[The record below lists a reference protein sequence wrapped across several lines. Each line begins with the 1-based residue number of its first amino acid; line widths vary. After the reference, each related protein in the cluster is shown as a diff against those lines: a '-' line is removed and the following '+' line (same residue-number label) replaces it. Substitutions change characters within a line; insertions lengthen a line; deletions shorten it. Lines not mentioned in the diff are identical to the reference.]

1 MKTITK
7 KSSTAKKNIKVAA
20 AVPIDVASTTAASSA
35 IAGSASSTAST
46 TDLPSLVAQMSTF
59 LDTAEAQLGP
69 EPVLT
74 TATQKRRVSKP
85 RKGFEKVLGMIAP
98 VVTQHQLESPSLN
111 VTGMLQRSDTA
122 QQLMPLQTRLSKIS
136 SRVGNEAFNAQTDA
150 WSMGL
155 QFYSLLKRRAKGD
168 GELAKTIEPLAKV
181 FSYRHPAVKAT
192 KALKVQTRA
201 KAKLKEAMA
210 LAQRHGVEVP
220 AATSSETPAPVATP
234 APAAPVQAAAPAAP
248 VTPSVPVAP
257 PSAPAVTVAPASPV
271 TNGAASTGGAH

>member
-1 MKTITK
+1 MTTNSK
-7 KSSTAKKNIKVAA
+7 KPSTVKKNINVAA
-20 AVPIDVASTTAASSA
+20 PVPSDVANTTAASGA
-35 IAGSASSTAST
+35 IPGSASSTAST
-46 TDLPSLVAQMSTF
+46 ADLPTLVAQLSTF

-69 EPVLT
+69 EPALT

-85 RKGFEKVLGMIAP
+85 RKGFDKVLGMIAP
-98 VVTQHQLESPSLN
+98 IVKQHQLESPSLN

-122 QQLMPLQTRLSKIS
+122 QQLLPLQTRLSKIS

-168 GELAKTIEPLAKV
+168 GELAKNIEPLAKV
-181 FSYRHPAVKAT
+181 FSYRHPSVKAS

-210 LAQRHGVEVP
+210 LAQRHGVAIP
-220 AATSSETPAPVATP
+220 GGTSSESSPPVATP
-234 APAAPVQAAAPAAP
+234 APAPQVQAEAPAAP
-248 VTPSVPVAP
+248 VAPAAAVAP
-257 PSAPAVTVAPASPV
+257 PSTPAVTVAPAPPV

>member
-1 MKTITK
+1 
-7 KSSTAKKNIKVAA
+7 
-20 AVPIDVASTTAASSA
+20 
-35 IAGSASSTAST
+35 
-46 TDLPSLVAQMSTF
+46 MSTF

>member
-1 MKTITK
+1 MTTHSK
-7 KSSTAKKNIKVAA
+7 KPSAAKKHLE
-20 AVPIDVASTTAASSA
+20 VPAPVPSDVANTTAASSA
-35 IAGSASSTAST
+35 IPGSASSTAST
-46 TDLPSLVAQMSTF
+46 TDLPTLVAQLSAF
-59 LDTAEAQLGP
+59 LDTAETQLGP

-85 RKGFEKVLGMIAP
+85 RKGFDRVLSMIAP
-98 VVTQHQLESPSLN
+98 IVKQHQLESPSLN

-168 GELAKTIEPLAKV
+168 GELAKNIEPLAKV
-181 FSYRHPAVKAT
+181 FAYRHPRVKAT
-192 KALKVQTRA
+192 KDLKVQTRA
-201 KAKLKEAMA
+201 RAKLKEAMA

-220 AATSSETPAPVATP
+220 AAASSETPAPVVTP
-234 APAAPVQAAAPAAP
+234 APTAPVQTAAP
-248 VTPSVPVAP
+248 VTP
-257 PSAPAVTVAPASPV
+257 APAPTPV
-271 TNGAASTGGAH
+271 PRRAHPS